1 MISGSEWLLEVSR
14 TILPDPQEAIGKT
27 TASLTMQPIKA
38 FTNGLRDCPGHG
50 LARELRQFL
59 HEPVGF
65 VVFNIESHVIIPFY
79 HQYKVIYPLWQL
91 VRLDPRRSIDRPQI
105 RVWLRADQPDVA
117 GAQGARAKDYA

>member
-65 VVFNIESHVIIPFY
+65 VVFNIESHVVIPFY
-79 HQYKVIYPLWQL
+79 HKGNLPPSAIKP
-91 VRLDPRRSIDRPQI
+91 PGPGHAPSIDLNPR
-105 RVWLRADQPDVA
+105 LAASRAAWRCV
-117 GAQGARAKDYA
+117 